1 MTNHQSEQD
10 KTEELVEQVRDLLD
24 GEDLKPALTLFGKLH
39 PADQGDVI
47 ESLPVETQQEI
58 LAALTP
64 EASADILEYLEPEEI
79 AEVAG
84 GVSDAVLSDILDET
98 HPDVAADILRQ
109 LPDERAQDVLED
121 MEEAD
126 DVIPLLRY
134 PDDTAG
140 GRMVLE
146 FVAVRASMTAQ
157 MALESIRSQ
166 GPDAKE
172 IHSIFVVGP
181 RKRLM
186 GSVGIT
192 QLALAAPSKRI
203 KEIMDT
209 SVISVSAEAK
219 QEEYARTMRHYNL
232 DQLPVLD
239 SSERL
244 VGVILS
250 KDVLDVLEEEATEDM
265 YKLAGVTGERMFG
278 PLKASVRNRLPWL
291 FVNLGTTFL
300 AAAVISIFEST
311 IAKVVALA
319 VFLPVVAGQGGI
331 GGTQTLTLVV
341 RSMALGDV
349 PKAAGM
355 RLLKREIILGVLHGL
370 LLGLAVGIIAYV
382 WKGNFVLGVVLSLAM
397 LGNMLIAGF
406 TGAGVPLLLN
416 KLKVDP
422 AVASAVIV
430 TTCTDVFGFLLFLGL
445 AALLVTS
452 LL

>member
-1 MTNHQSEQD
+1 
-10 KTEELVEQVRDLLD
+10 
-24 GEDLKPALTLFGKLH
+24 
-39 PADQGDVI
+39 
-47 ESLPVETQQEI
+47 
-58 LAALTP
+58 
-64 EASADILEYLEPEEI
+64 
-79 AEVAG
+79 
-84 GVSDAVLSDILDET
+84 
-98 HPDVAADILRQ
+98 
-109 LPDERAQDVLED
+109 
-121 MEEAD
+121 
-126 DVIPLLRY
+126 
-134 PDDTAG
+134 
-140 GRMVLE
+140 
-146 FVAVRASMTAQ
+146 
-157 MALESIRSQ
+157 
-166 GPDAKE
+166 
-172 IHSIFVVGP
+172 
-181 RKRLM
+181 
-186 GSVGIT
+186 
-192 QLALAAPSKRI
+192 
-203 KEIMDT
+203 
-209 SVISVSAEAK
+209 
-219 QEEYARTMRHYNL
+219 
-232 DQLPVLD
+232 
-239 SSERL
+239 
-244 VGVILS
+244 
-250 KDVLDVLEEEATEDM
+250 M